1 MTEPQNFVSRW
12 ARLKREVASIRK
24 TETEAK
30 APQPEA
36 AAASDTDTARPAHYG
51 NDGVADEALDL
62 ATLPSIESI
71 TADTDIRAF
80 LRSSVPGELTR
91 VALRR
96 AWTSDP
102 AIRDFIGIAESQ
114 WDFNDPNA
122 MPGFGPLLGSDNLPG
137 LLGQAL
143 GGSDKLTETFA
154 ELPVTGEQ
162 ALSAATDQEPT
173 GLDRSA
179 QRTPEEPPAVD
190 ADIGGPPVDG
200 CREDAAISSDRAVE
214 SDDASPDRR
223 KHGSA
228 LPRFEV

>member
-1 MTEPQNFVSRW
+1 MTGPEKFVSRW

-36 AAASDTDTARPAHYG
+36 AAAPDTDTALLAQHG
-51 NDGVADEALDL
+51 NDGVADEAFDL
-62 ATLPSIESI
+62 AKLPSIESI

-80 LRSSVPGELTR
+80 LRGRVPGELTR

-96 AWTSDP
+96 AWASDP

-122 MPGFGPLLGSDNLPG
+122 IPGFGPLPGSDNLPG

-143 GGSDKLTETFA
+143 GGCDTLTETFA
-154 ELPVTGEQ
+154 ELPLSGEQ
-162 ALSAATDQEPT
+162 ALSAATAHEPT

-179 QRTPEEPPAVD
+179 QRTLDESPAVD
-190 ADIGGPPVDG
+190 AHIGGPPVDG
-200 CREDAAISSDRAVE
+200 RKEGAAIGSDRAAE
-214 SDDASPDRR
+214 RIDASPNRR

>member
-1 MTEPQNFVSRW
+1 MTEPENFVSRW
-12 ARLKREVASIRK
+12 ARLKREVASTRK
-24 TETEAK
+24 TETEAR

-36 AAASDTDTARPAHYG
+36 AAAPGTDTARSAQHG
-51 NDGVADEALDL
+51 NDEVADDAFDL
-62 ATLPSIESI
+62 AELPSIESI

-80 LRSSVPGELTR
+80 LSSRVPGELTR

-96 AWTSDP
+96 AWASDP

-122 MPGFGPLLGSDNLPG
+122 IPGFGPLPMSDNLPG

-143 GGSDKLTETFA
+143 GGCDKLTETFA
-154 ELPVTGEQ
+154 ELPLSAEQ
-162 ALSAATDQEPT
+162 ALSAATDHEPT

-179 QRTPEEPPAVD
+179 QRTLDEPPAVD
-190 ADIGGPPVDG
+190 AHIGGPPVDG
-200 CREDAAISSDRAVE
+200 RREGAAISSDRAAE
-214 SDDASPDRR
+214 SNDASPDRR

-228 LPRFEV
+228 LPRLEV

>member
-1 MTEPQNFVSRW
+1 MTESEKFVSRW

-36 AAASDTDTARPAHYG
+36 AAAPDTDTAPPAQHG
-51 NDGVADEALDL
+51 NDGAADEAFDL
-62 ATLPSIESI
+62 AKLPSIESI

-80 LRSSVPGELTR
+80 LRSRVPGELTR

-96 AWTSDP
+96 AWASDP

-122 MPGFGPLLGSDNLPG
+122 IPGFGPLLRSDSLPG

-143 GGSDKLTETFA
+143 GGCDKLTETFA
-154 ELPVTGEQ
+154 ELPLSGEQ
-162 ALSAATDQEPT
+162 AQSAATDHEPT

-179 QRTPEEPPAVD
+179 QRTLDESPAVD
-190 ADIGGPPVDG
+190 ALIGGPPVDER
-200 CREDAAISSDRAVE
+200 REDAAISSDRAAE
-214 SDDASPDRR
+214 SNDASPNRR